1 VNHPGEFEIKAEMK
15 LSEAILLSEGFRGD
29 AYMDRALIIREL
41 QNYELQTI
49 PFSPAEVIAGSF
61 DVLLLEE
68 DLIKVQSVFD
78 LRENFKLT
86 IQGEVRS
93 SGQYPYTE
101 GMVVED
107 LIYLAGGFK
116 ESAARSFVEVARR
129 IVDAAQDQ
137 ASVQVAEIYNFDI
150 TEQLS
155 LSLADNNFE
164 LKPFDVVVIR
174 RSPVYE
180 KQTVIEIEGEVTF
193 PGKYVLEKRDERIS
207 DVLKRAKGLTGFA
220 YAQGA
225 TLIRRTEYYTNP
237 DDEDMADKTSTASRI
252 RKSELQELF
261 EKDTLVNA
269 NEQKF
274 KAQESIG
281 INLPNILL
289 NPGGEE
295 DLILKEG
302 DVLSIPRE
310 LQTVRIRGEVLYPS
324 TVRFQTGASF
334 KKFIS
339 QAGGFSDQA
348 QEKKAYVIYANG
360 SAEKTGSI
368 FGFRSY
374 PKVRPGAEIIIPS
387 KPEKR
392 KLSPGEIIS
401 IATGLGTMAVIVN
414 SLTR

>member
-1 VNHPGEFEIKAEMK
+1 
-15 LSEAILLSEGFRGD
+15 
-29 AYMDRALIIREL
+29 
-41 QNYELQTI
+41 
-49 PFSPAEVIAGSF
+49 
-61 DVLLLEE
+61 
-68 DLIKVQSVFD
+68 VFD
-78 LRENFKLT
+78 LREDFRLS
-86 IQGEVRS
+86 IQGEVQS
-93 SGQYPYTE
+93 PGQYPYTE

-137 ASVQVAEIYNFDI
+137 ANVRVAEIYNFDI
-150 TEQLS
+150 NEQLA